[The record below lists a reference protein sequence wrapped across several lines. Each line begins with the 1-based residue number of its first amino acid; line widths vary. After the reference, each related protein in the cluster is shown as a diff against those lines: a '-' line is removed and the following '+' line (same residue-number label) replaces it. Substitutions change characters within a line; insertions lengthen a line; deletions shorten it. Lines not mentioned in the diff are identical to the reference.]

1 MAEVPIAALILIAV
15 LAAVLGAVLT
25 IGETALLRTT
35 RSMAQELADAGNR
48 KADLVA
54 ALVAHPGPATIS
66 ARRLHL
72 FTDAILAVSL
82 TLISASL
89 VHSWWLALVLAALG
103 VTIISWTLVG
113 VGPRRFARRYPAQAL
128 TVLAGTLTKL
138 AKFGWDSSQQNSM
151 PNTEDQQLRPELAFS
166 EDELR
171 DMVDRIS
178 ELEAIEETEREMIHS
193 VFELGDTYTREVMV
207 PRTAMITI
215 DHDVPLRKAMS
226 LFLRSG
232 FSRIP
237 VTRESEDDVV
247 GVLYF
252 KDVVRRLHADPEAN
266 ERPAERAVRPAT
278 FVPESK
284 PVDELL
290 RQMQREANHVA
301 IVVDEYGGTAGM
313 VTIED
318 ALEEIVGELVDEH
331 DRAEQEIKPLESGLI
346 RVPARMSL
354 HDLGEDLDIRLED
367 EEVDSVGGLLSK
379 ALGKVPLPGQ
389 HAETHGLYIEAE
401 RTEGRRKQL
410 ATVLIRVLETEPG
423 ADAEADDASDATAPA
438 RPDEPLP
445 PDATAQSEETPSTS
459 KSQESS

>member
-1 MAEVPIAALILIAV
+1 MVETSIPILALIAAGASLM
-15 LAAVLGAVLT
+15 GAVLT
-25 IGETALLRTT
+25 AGETALLRTT
-35 RSMAQELADAGNR
+35 RSMAQELTDEQHR
-48 KADLVA
+48 KARVVT
-54 ALVAHPGPATIS
+54 ALVTDPGPATVA
-66 ARRLHL
+66 ARRLHVI
-72 FTDAILAVSL
+72 TDAILAASL
-82 TLISASL
+82 TLLSASI
-89 VHSWWLALVLAALG
+89 VRSWWLTLLIAAGLVAGITWILIG
-103 VTIISWTLVG
+103 VI
-113 VGPRRFARRYPAQAL
+113 PRRLARRYPAQTLSAL
-128 TVLAGTLTKL
+128 GPMLAQL
-138 AKFGWDSSQQNSM
+138 AKLNWGSHQHHTAAH
-151 PNTEDQQLRPELAFS
+151 TEDQQLRPELAFS

-237 VTRESEDDVV
+237 VIRDSEDDVV
-247 GVLYF
+247 GILYF
-252 KDVVRRLHADPEAN
+252 KDVVRRLHADPGASKFT
-266 ERPAERAVRPAT
+266 AERIGRPAT

-284 PVDELL
+284 PVDDLL

-331 DRAEQEIKPLESGLI
+331 DRAEQEIEQLEAGLM

-354 HDLGEDLDIRLED
+354 HDLGESLDLRLED
-367 EEVDSVGGLLSK
+367 EEVDSVGGLLAK

-389 HAETHGLYIEAE
+389 HAQTNGLYLEAE

-410 ATVLIRVLETEPG
+410 STLLIRVLEAEPDLPTPARGEDERITEESSSIIEGPTG
-423 ADAEADDASDATAPA
+423 EATAPH
-438 RPDEPLP
+438 PE
-445 PDATAQSEETPSTS
+445 
-459 KSQESS
+459 SQERK